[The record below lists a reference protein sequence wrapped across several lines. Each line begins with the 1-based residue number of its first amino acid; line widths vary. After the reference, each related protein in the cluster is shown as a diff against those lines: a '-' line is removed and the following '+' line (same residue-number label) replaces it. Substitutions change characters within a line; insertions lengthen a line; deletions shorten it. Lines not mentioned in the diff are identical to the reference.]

1 MIRMNKIS
9 ILGVMLLCC
18 MQSNAQQDTV
28 RYVGTT
34 LVNVDYHH
42 GQLTPAVGVHNIQV
56 MRANRDIKDSTTG
69 FGWTYNHQPLLTY
82 WNNTFYLEYLSDP
95 IGEHVPPGQ
104 SYMMT
109 SKDGYHWTA
118 PKIAFPIYKIPDGTT
133 KEGYNGVAKDLS
145 AVMHQRMAWYI
156 SSKNRLLM
164 LGYYGLVL
172 GAHDDPNDGNGIGRV
187 VREVYKDGSFGPVY
201 FIRYNH
207 AFNEKNTSYP
217 FFEKSKDRGFVEA
230 CKEILSNSL
239 LVQQWIEESDR
250 NDPLLTLHNENYK
263 AFNFYTLPDGRT
275 IGFWKMALTSIS
287 PDKGK
292 SWLYNPVRAPHFVNS
307 NAKIWGQRTS
317 DGKYVTVYNP
327 SEFRWPLALSVSDD
341 GLNYKNLLLVNG
353 EITSMRYGGNYK
365 SYGPQ
370 YVRGLEANATSP
382 DGNCWVT
389 YSMNKED
396 IWVTSIP
403 VPVKDKVDQ
412 DINDDFT
419 QLPAASA
426 LKEWNIYSP
435 LWAPVSLE
443 KAVNG
448 TQVLAIKDKDPFD
461 YAKAEH
467 VLPAAKR
474 MTATFSVT
482 PQQDSH
488 GNLHIEFQDGRGTA
502 GIRLVFDS
510 TGTLIV
516 KAGYRNRNIIKYKAG
531 ELYEITVTLNTD
543 TRFYSVSVNG
553 KQEGGN
559 QIFFAPLEN
568 VQRIVFRTGDVRRF
582 PDSDT
587 PTDQMYDLPNP
598 GAQTKPAA
606 YFIRSVKTKKVL

>member
-1 MIRMNKIS
+1 MIRINNIS
-9 ILGVMLLCC
+9 IIALLVL
-18 MQSNAQQDTV
+18 SNTHLFSQDTV
-28 RYVGTT
+28 RYTGTT

-42 GQLTPAVGVHNIQV
+42 GQLAPAIGVHNIQV
-56 MRANRDIKDSTTG
+56 MRANREQPEAVNG
-69 FGWTYNHQPLLTY
+69 FGWTYNHAPMLTY
-82 WNNTFYLEYLSDP
+82 WNNTFYLEYLSNP
-95 IGEHVPPGQ
+95 VGEHVPPGQ
-104 SYMMT
+104 SILMT
-109 SKDGYHWTA
+109 SKDGYHWSA
-118 PKIAFPIYKIPDGTT
+118 PVVAFPPYKIPDGTT
-133 KEGYNGVAKDLS
+133 KEGYNGVAKDLT
-145 AVMHQRMAWYI
+145 AVMHQRMGFYI

-164 LGYYGLVL
+164 FAYYGMVL
-172 GAHDDPNDGNGIGRV
+172 GPKDDPNDGNGIGRV
-187 VREVYKDGSFGPVY
+187 VREIYKDGSFGPIH

-207 AFNEKNTSYP
+207 AFNAKNTAYP
-217 FFEKSKDRGFVEA
+217 FFDRSKDKGFVEA
-230 CKEILSNSL
+230 CKEVLSNPL
-239 LVQQWIEESDR
+239 LLQQWSEEADR
-250 NDPLLTLHNENYK
+250 NDPLITLHNENYK
-263 AFNFYTLPDGRT
+263 AFNYYQLPDGRT
-275 IGFWKMALTSIS
+275 VGFWKIALTSIS

-292 SWLYNPVRAPHFVNS
+292 TWLYNPVRAPHFVNS

-412 DINDDFT
+412 DVNDDFT
-419 QLPAASA
+419 QLPAANA

-435 LWAPVSLE
+435 LWAPVSIE
-443 KAVNG
+443 KEANG

-482 PQQDSH
+482 PQQDNQ
-488 GNLHIEFQDGRGTA
+488 GNLHIEFQDGKGTA

-516 KAGYRNRNIIKYKAG
+516 KAGYRNKNIIKYKAG
-531 ELYEITVTLNTD
+531 EQYEIAVTLNTD
-543 TRFYSVSVNG
+543 TRFYTVSVNG

-559 QIFFAPLEN
+559 QIFFAPLDN
-568 VQRIVFRTGDVRRF
+568 VQRLVFRTGDVRRF

-598 GAQTKPAA
+598 GAQAKPAA
-606 YFIRSVKTKKVL
+606 YFIKSVKTKKVL

>member
-1 MIRMNKIS
+1 MIRIIKIS
-9 ILGVMLLCC
+9 VIGAMVLCC
-18 MQSNAQQDTV
+18 MQASAQQDTV
-28 RYVGTT
+28 RYTGTT
-34 LVNVDYHH
+34 LANVDYHH
-42 GQLTPAVGVHNIQV
+42 GQLAPAIGVHNIQV

-82 WNNTFYLEYLSDP
+82 WNNTFYLEYLSNP

-104 SYMMT
+104 SFMMT

-118 PKIAFPIYKIPDGTT
+118 PKISFPIYKIPDGTT

-145 AVMHQRMAWYI
+145 AVMHQRMGWYI

-217 FFEKSKDRGFVEA
+217 FFEKSKDKGFVEA

-250 NDPLLTLHNENYK
+250 NDPLLTLHNDNYK

-275 IGFWKMALTSIS
+275 VGLWKLALTSIS
-287 PDKGK
+287 TDKGK

-317 DGKYVTVYNP
+317 DGKYITVYNP

-353 EITSMRYGGNYK
+353 EITSLRYGGNYK

-370 YVRGLEANATSP
+370 YVRGLEAGAQSP
-382 DGNCWVT
+382 DGNCWVS

-396 IWVTSIP
+396 IWVASIP

-412 DINDDFT
+412 DVNDDFT
-419 QLPAASA
+419 QLPAATA

-435 LWAPVSLE
+435 LWAPVAIE
-443 KAVNG
+443 KTADG

-461 YAKAEH
+461 YGKAEH

-482 PQQDSH
+482 PQQNDQ
-488 GNLHIEFQDGRGTA
+488 GNLHIEFQDGKGNA

-510 TGTLIV
+510 TGALIV
-516 KAGYRNRNIIKYKAG
+516 KAGYRNRNIIKYEAG
-531 ELYEITVTLNTD
+531 KQYEITVTLNTT
-543 TRFYSVSVNG
+543 TRFYTVTVNG

-568 VQRIVFRTGDVRRF
+568 VQRLVFRTGDVRRF

-598 GAQTKPAA
+598 GAQAKAA
-606 YFIRSVKTKKVL
+606 AWYIRSVKTKKEL

>member
-1 MIRMNKIS
+1 MININKIS
-9 ILGVMLLCC
+9 VIGTMVLCC
-18 MQSNAQQDTV
+18 LQASAQDTV

-42 GQLTPAVGVHNIQV
+42 GQLMPAVGVHNIQV

-95 IGEHVPPGQ
+95 VGEHVPPGQ
-104 SYMMT
+104 SFMMT

-118 PKIAFPIYKIPDGTT
+118 PKIAFPIYKVPDGTT
-133 KEGYNGVAKDLS
+133 KEGYNGVAKDLT

-201 FIRYNH
+201 FIRFNH
-207 AFNEKNTSYP
+207 AFNEKNASYP

-250 NDPLLTLHNENYK
+250 NDPLLTLHNDNYK

-275 IGFWKMALTSIS
+275 VGFWKMALTSIS

-292 SWLYNPVRAPHFVNS
+292 TWLYNPVRAPHFVNS
-307 NAKIWGQRTS
+307 NAKIWGQRTT

-412 DINDDFT
+412 DVNDDFS

-435 LWAPVSLE
+435 LWAPVSIE
-443 KAVNG
+443 KAANG

-482 PQQDSH
+482 PQQDNN
-488 GNLHIEFQDGRGTA
+488 GNLHVEFQDGRGTA

-543 TRFYSVSVNG
+543 TRFYTVSVNG
-553 KQEGGN
+553 KQQGGN

-568 VQRIVFRTGDVRRF
+568 VQRLVFRTGDVRRF

-598 GAQTKPAA
+598 GAQAKPAA
-606 YFIRSVKTKKVL
+606 YFIKSVKTKKVL